1 MDIHDYVHIHAGWK
15 DISSE
20 VVGSNESVVLTR
32 VETNKEQP
40 SITMSV
46 VVRDDFS
53 WVLQVQG
60 RTFDPLS
67 LPTLPA
73 VWPTLLCSAMK
84 VHNLLK
90 LLGSLRICPGIPD
103 EKFGPIAQSRKG
115 KFLDHSGKYTE
126 AAMYPMFLCVY
137 IHCLQS
143 LLVLNSL
150 YSEAS
155 GLSGVYFIIFHYS
168 N

>member
-1 MDIHDYVHIHAGWK
+1 M
-15 DISSE
+15 
-20 VVGSNESVVLTR
+20 
-32 VETNKEQP
+32 NKEQP

-73 VWPTLLCSAMK
+73 VWPTLLCSAIK

-103 EKFGPIAQSRKG
+103 EKFGPFAQSRKG

-168 N
+168 HHWMHSGVHRVWQSVQLLHKVQSNIKFDVA

>member
-1 MDIHDYVHIHAGWK
+1 M
-15 DISSE
+15 
-20 VVGSNESVVLTR
+20 
-32 VETNKEQP
+32 NKEQP

-155 GLSGVYFIIFHYS
+155 GLSGASSSTIRTTGCTVVFTGSGSQCSCCTKFRAILKFDVA
-168 N
+168 